1 MRLTITWDVFE
12 YGSWG
17 RQVNIKGLTITWD
30 VFEFGKVDNNDTGR
44 NRLTITWDVFEYRYW
59 TPAMVMRPKF
69 NYNMGCI

>member
-44 NRLTITWDVFEYRYW
+44 NRLTITWDVFEY
-59 TPAMVMRPKF
+59 
-69 NYNMGCI
+69 